1 MLICSYIQKLTHQMV
16 DRLVAFLVEAH
27 LSASGFPQKGG
38 LGLSS
43 AVLSTNIRFSK
54 DFPLPSLCKWRSS
67 QYILQQEIKQA
78 YHYILEIFHLFVSET
93 MSEVEISGQLL
104 S

>member
-1 MLICSYIQKLTHQMV
+1 MV
-16 DRLVAFLVEAH
+16 DRLVDSLVEPD
-27 LSASGFPQKGG
+27 LSGVGTHKKVAWASPQQ
-38 LGLSS
+38 SFQP
-43 AVLSTNIRFSK
+43 NIRFSK

-93 MSEVEISGQLL
+93 MSEVEISGHLL

>member
-1 MLICSYIQKLTHQMV
+1 MV

-54 DFPLPSLCKWRSS
+54 DFPLPPLFKWR
-67 QYILQQEIKQA
+67 
-78 YHYILEIFHLFVSET
+78 LEINPIYPGLFWYIRYRGGHIVPP
-93 MSEVEISGQLL
+93 L
-104 S
+104 SILGLGGVRVPILFGNDLPMND